1 MKIDIFN
8 TYDELSLK
16 AKELIVQEIEKNN
29 NLLLCTATGGSPT
42 RTYELLGKV
51 CQEQPELFSGLRI
64 IKLDEWGGIAPEQPG
79 SCESYLQKHVLKP
92 LQIPEERYTG
102 FNSNP
107 ENPDKECERIQDKLR
122 KEGPIGLCILG
133 LGANGH
139 IAFNEPAGFL
149 EPFCH
154 KAELS
159 ELSLQHKMASGM
171 QVKPTYGLTLGMAD
185 ILHSKTIIILIH
197 GTQKRE
203 IVKKFLAKEISSSV
217 PASFLWLHPN
227 VICLIE
233 KEAMDVGKQHE

>member
-1 MKIDIFN
+1 MKIDILN

-16 AKELIVQEIEKNN
+16 AKELIVQEIEQDK

-42 RTYELLGKV
+42 RTYELLGETYQGK
-51 CQEQPELFSGLRI
+51 PELFSGLRI
-64 IKLDEWGGIAPEQPG
+64 IKLDEWGGIALDQPG
-79 SCESYLQKHVLKP
+79 SCESYLQKYVLQP

-107 ENPDKECERIQDKLR
+107 ENPENECERIQDKLR

-154 KAELS
+154 QAELS

-185 ILHSKTIIILIH
+185 ILHSKMIIILIH
-197 GTQKRE
+197 GTHKKE
-203 IVKKFLAKEISSSV
+203 IAKKFLSKKISSSV

-227 VICLIE
+227 VICLIDSKTYE
-233 KEAMDVGKQHE
+233 S